1 MDDAIAAPP
10 RSELEPA
17 HVHHVG
23 RIVSLRPSSSAS
35 TAGPDARARPRPPGR
50 PDVDC
55 PFGRVVGILAGQISW
70 SRRVSAPAGA
80 LRATVLSLVLAAVG
94 ATVAALVQ
102 ATVLPFAAEGGGGLD
117 LVLVIAIVWTMALG
131 LEGGLVWAFLGGLV
145 IDVLLMRPL
154 GLTAFIDLL
163 AVGAAWVV
171 ARLVTRALYPVIVGT
186 TAALAFVAVPLSVAL
201 YQALR
206 DVPPGVDP
214 FAGVVGST
222 IAAAVTAAIL
232 APPALAVA
240 RARRRDETE
249 RVDW

>member
-1 MDDAIAAPP
+1 M
-10 RSELEPA
+10 
-17 HVHHVG
+17 
-23 RIVSLRPSSSAS
+23 
-35 TAGPDARARPRPPGR
+35 
-50 PDVDC
+50 
-55 PFGRVVGILAGQISW
+55 
-70 SRRVSAPAGA
+70 
-80 LRATVLSLVLAAVG
+80 SLVLAAVG

-117 LVLVIAIVWTMALG
+117 LVLVIAVVWTMALG
-131 LEGGLVWAFLGGLV
+131 LEGGLVWAFLGGLL

-186 TAALAFVAVPLSVAL
+186 TAGLAFLAVPASVVL

-206 DVPPGVDP
+206 DTPPGVDP
-214 FAGVVGST
+214 FAGAVGST
-222 IAAAVTAAIL
+222 IAAAVVAAVL

-240 RARRRDETE
+240 RSRRREETE